1 VEPGE
6 AQLHLRLDPQRPN
19 DSEIAGG
26 SDRGLEEGGFP
37 DASLAPKNECPTKSV
52 ADGVE
57 QVVERRLLAS
67 SINEAWAVYSSDRAN
82 RCAR

>member
-6 AQLHLRLDPQRPN
+6 AQLHLRLDPERPN

-26 SDRGLEEGGFP
+26 TDGGLEEGGFP
-37 DASLAPKNECPTKSV
+37 DASLAAKDECPTESV
-52 ADGVE
+52 ADGFEKVI
-57 QVVERRLLAS
+57 ERRLLAG